1 MAVSQPIS
9 GTGAPLVDPSGD
21 PLAALRDIHLP
32 APIETWPPAIGWWLL
47 AVIGVIACIAIIYA
61 LWRYW
66 RANQYRREAMAQLR
80 QLREQHA
87 GASSDYLY
95 HYTTL
100 LKRVA
105 LTHYPRAKVAAL
117 TGEAWVAFLDETC
130 GSREFSMGAGQVLI
144 QGQYQAPALLDE
156 KLDEEID
163 IDALHKLGEHWIK
176 RHHNLPVERSASS
189 KQEGERAGAQEVSLT

>member
-9 GTGAPLVDPSGD
+9 GNAPPLVDPSGD

-61 LWRYW
+61 LRRYW
-66 RANQYRREAMAQLR
+66 RANQYRREAIAQLR

-87 GASSDYLY
+87 DTASDYLY
-95 HYTTL
+95 HYTIL

-130 GSREFSMGAGQVLI
+130 GSREFSMGAGQMLV
-144 QGQYQAPALLDE
+144 QGQYQAAE
-156 KLDEEID
+156 HLDEEID
-163 IDALHKLGEHWIK
+163 IDALHKLGEYWIK
-176 RHHNLPVERSASS
+176 RHRDLPMERSASS
-189 KQEGERAGAQEVSLT
+189 ERAGERAANQEVSLT

>member
-9 GTGAPLVDPSGD
+9 GNSAPSVDPSSD
-21 PLAALRDIHLP
+21 PLAELRDIHLP

-47 AVIGVIACIAIIYA
+47 AVIGVIACIALIYT
-61 LWRYW
+61 LWRHW

-80 QLREQHA
+80 HLREQHA

-144 QGQYQAPALLDE
+144 QGQYQAAENIDA
-156 KLDEEID
+156 EID
-163 IDALHKLGEHWIK
+163 IDALHKLGEHWIN
-176 RHHNLPVERSASS
+176 RHRDLPVESS
-189 KQEGERAGAQEVSLT
+189 PLSERERDRAGNQQVSLT

>member
-9 GTGAPLVDPSGD
+9 GNGAPLVDPSGD

-87 GASSDYLY
+87 DTARDYLY

-105 LTHYPRAKVAAL
+105 LTHYPRTKVAAL

-144 QGQYQAPALLDE
+144 QGQYQAAELFD
-156 KLDEEID
+156 KEIN
-163 IDALHKLGEHWIK
+163 IDALHELGEHWIK
-176 RHHNLPVERSASS
+176 RHRDLPVERSASS
-189 KQEGERAGAQEVSLT
+189 KQEGERAGAQEVSRT

>member
-9 GTGAPLVDPSGD
+9 SNGAPLVDPSGD
-21 PLAALRDIHLP
+21 PLAELRDIHLP

-47 AVIGVIACIAIIYA
+47 AVISVIAFIAIIYA

-66 RANQYRREAMAQLR
+66 HANQYRREAIAQLR

-130 GSREFSMGAGQVLI
+130 GSREFSMGAGQVLV
-144 QGQYQAPALLDE
+144 QGQYQAAEHLDG
-156 KLDEEID
+156 EID

-176 RHHNLPVERSASS
+176 RHRDVSLERSES
-189 KQEGERAGAQEVSLT
+189 GEPAGAQEVSLT